1 MSKPEDEMVEEMAE
15 KFYVIY
21 DGWALEHHLMD
32 VRDLAPA
39 MIAVNDLLSNANKA
53 LNGDKAD
60 LNLKVNASFK
70 AKRRI
75 VGLISLTSP
84 GTLPICTGVDRL
96 ALIIRAGI
104 R

>member
-1 MSKPEDEMVEEMAE
+1 MSKLEDDVVGEMAE
-15 KFYVIY
+15 RFYVIY

-60 LNLKVNASFK
+60 LNLKVNASF
-70 AKRRI
+70 
-75 VGLISLTSP
+75 
-84 GTLPICTGVDRL
+84 
-96 ALIIRAGI
+96 RAGSFGMELHTVVHFLSQI
-104 R
+104 RDMFAGDNASAISNA

>member
-1 MSKPEDEMVEEMAE
+1 MNKPEDDVVGEMAE
-15 KFYVIY
+15 RFYVIY

-60 LNLKVNASFK
+60 LNLFLHNESKEFIKYFKIHIFFLLRKYKVN
-70 AKRRI
+70 
-75 VGLISLTSP
+75 L
-84 GTLPICTGVDRL
+84 
-96 ALIIRAGI
+96 
-104 R
+104 